1 MRKSKSRD
9 RSGGNKVIDDKLGR
23 QITAW
28 QPDASTSGDRGGENK
43 MIDKL
48 GGQIR
53 AWQQMQAHLA
63 NDLGLQGSYYVGN
76 CCLCVSIALLSL
88 QPSSW
93 L

>member
-9 RSGGNKVIDDKLGR
+9 GGGENKVIDKLGR
-23 QITAW
+23 QITA
-28 QPDASTSGDRGGENK
+28 Q
-43 MIDKL
+43 
-48 GGQIR
+48 
-53 AWQQMQAHLA
+53 QQMQAHLA
-63 NDLGLQGSYYVGN
+63 NDVGN